1 MTRAHRQTSIPAARE
16 RGAALI
22 LVLWLIVLLTA
33 LIGGFA
39 LAARVEA
46 LQGRVLVRGLVASNA
61 ARAGLEYS
69 LTRVALPNTRL
80 QWKPDGSE
88 HRWRFGDAV
97 VDVRI
102 VDENGKLDLNQAPH
116 PLIAALIQRHG
127 VEPSEAG
134 RIAGAIV
141 DWRDPDLLTQPG
153 GGAED
158 GDYDAAGRP
167 YGAKDADFESVAE
180 LLQVLGMTPAL
191 YAKLEPDLTVYSG
204 RAQPDPAYASAEL
217 LDAMGLNGADLVA
230 QRGRT
235 EAGLPQEG
243 TLPGASMAGA
253 GSGTYS
259 IDSRARLPDG
269 RQSLL
274 RAVVRT
280 GGGGLPGMAYVPLR
294 WEEGASPR

>member
-1 MTRAHRQTSIPAARE
+1 MTHTHRRPTRA

-22 LVLWLIVLLTA
+22 LVLWLTVWLTA
-33 LIGGFA
+33 LIGGFP
-39 LAARVEA
+39 LAGRVEA
-46 LQGRVLVRGLVASNA
+46 QQGRVLVRGLVASNA

-69 LTRVALPNTRL
+69 LTRVALPDARL
-80 QWKPDGSE
+80 QWKPDGTA
-88 HRWRFGDAV
+88 HNWRFGDALV
-97 VDVRI
+97 EVKI

-141 DWRDPDLLTQPG
+141 DWRAPGPLAQPG

-167 YGAKDADFESVAE
+167 YGAKDAEFESVAE

-191 YAKLEPDLTVYSG
+191 FAKLEPDLTVYSG

-230 QRGRT
+230 QRGRP
-235 EAGLPQEG
+235 AGALSVEG
-243 TLPGASMAGA
+243 APPGASMAGA

>member
-1 MTRAHRQTSIPAARE
+1 MSRARTLVPVRGAAS

-61 ARAGLEYS
+61 SRAGLEYA
-69 LTRVALPNTRL
+69 LTRIPLTDPRL
-80 QWKPDGSE
+80 QWKPDGRPY
-88 HRWRFGDAV
+88 RWRFGDAQV
-97 VDVRI
+97 EVKI
-102 VDENGKLDLNQAPH
+102 VDENGKVDLNQAGH
-116 PLIAALIQRHG
+116 PLLSALVRKAGAEPQQAERIAA
-127 VEPSEAG
+127 
-134 RIAGAIV
+134 AII
-141 DWRDPDLLTQPG
+141 DWRDSDPLTQPA

-158 GDYDAAGRP
+158 GDYEAAGRP

-180 LLQVLGMTPAL
+180 LQQVLGMTPAL
-191 YAKLEPDLTVYSG
+191 YAKLEPDLTVFSG
-204 RAQPDPAYASAEL
+204 RAQPDPAYASAEV
-217 LDAMGLNGADLVA
+217 LDAMGMNGTDLVA
-230 QRGRT
+230 QRRGPGG
-235 EAGLPQEG
+235 GLPVDG
-243 TLPGASMAGA
+243 ALPGANMVGA